1 MSAVSNPTYHSNN
14 MLAFKAS
21 RDGSSSL
28 DCQAPVPVPGP
39 EEALV
44 RVLRAG
50 ICNTDLE
57 ILKGYMGFQG
67 VLGHE
72 FVGQVRLND
81 ARREKTGLKVFV
93 VVIPKEGCAR
103 MGAPIFLLV

>member
-1 MSAVSNPTYHSNN
+1 MRGPTNAET
-14 MLAFKAS
+14 MLAYKTS
-21 RDGSSSL
+21 KDGSSVL
-28 DCQAPVPVPGP
+28 ERAAPVPIPGA

-72 FVGQVRLND
+72 FVGQVSL
-81 ARREKTGLKVFV
+81 KTVSLANEVKCIANF
-93 VVIPKEGCAR
+93 INICL
-103 MGAPIFLLV
+103 I